1 MDPNHPAQA
10 QQIVAPLMKRRQASG
25 PVGKALLMQ
34 RLVKRL
40 RDVHRLWGQARP
52 SFWAMPMR

>member
-1 MDPNHPAQA
+1 
-10 QQIVAPLMKRRQASG
+10 MKRRQASD